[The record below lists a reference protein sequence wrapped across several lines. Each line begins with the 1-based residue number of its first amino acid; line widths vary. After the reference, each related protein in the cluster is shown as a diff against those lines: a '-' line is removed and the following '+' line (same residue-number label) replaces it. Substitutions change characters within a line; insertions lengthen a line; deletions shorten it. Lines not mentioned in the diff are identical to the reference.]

1 MSTFIGAKC
10 NIKALV
16 GGFSI
21 IHLALERE
29 NLSDQRSTVF
39 ENHQKCL
46 NQHCERSELCL
57 HFQNGHF
64 LILAFLPIFVLF
76 EIGLSGNTV

>member
-39 ENHQKCL
+39 ENHQKMSHSTL
-46 NQHCERSELCL
+46 RAKRAMFTL
-57 HFQNGHF
+57 
-64 LILAFLPIFVLF
+64 
-76 EIGLSGNTV
+76 